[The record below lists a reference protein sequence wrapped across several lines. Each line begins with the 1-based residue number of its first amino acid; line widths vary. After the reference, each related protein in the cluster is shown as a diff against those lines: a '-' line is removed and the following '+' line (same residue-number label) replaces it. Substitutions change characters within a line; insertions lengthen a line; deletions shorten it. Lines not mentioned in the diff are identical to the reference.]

1 MRAVIAALAG
11 VLLSLSLSG
20 CANPNYIG
28 IQNYGYI
35 VGNVVDQTGKPISNA
50 FVYATGTTQT
60 AHTGPDGGFNI
71 QNVAVGEQTVTAQAA
86 GYQPQGSPVTVIVTQ
101 NAGVQAG
108 NIVLATAT
116 PAT

>member
-11 VLLSLSLSG
+11 VFLAVSFSG

-35 VGNVVDQTGKPISNA
+35 VGNVVDQNGKAISNA

-60 AHTGPDGGFNI
+60 ARTGPDGGFNI

-108 NIVLATAT
+108 NIVLQAAT
-116 PAT
+116 PQT